1 MDGASLHGADLSA
14 AKVAERLSDGAGVEV
29 SFPGRHVAMISP
41 RGRTDMG
48 FLRETCQR
56 ERDGIISLVNVSG
69 AAVLRGFEVG
79 DARDHES
86 LMTDGFG
93 FSPIYT
99 ADYLKRTQAFLK
111 AADRAPRG
119 GGTLLD
125 LPVDP
130 TMQGPHIE
138 NGWRSRRPRYVSF
151 WCEVAPLHSGATAL
165 FDMSESY
172 ERLGTDLRSYFE
184 GYASLYPA
192 YGERLTIDSLLV
204 HPHTSRPC
212 LVMWYFESP
221 LAEHAVAAYKKTL
234 HFRNG
239 RAPAAIAPHTAVN
252 YPLRHLFRRGA
263 EEFSLSEAE
272 TNELMDVVYRGA
284 WYLNWRK
291 GDVLILDNISTAH
304 GRMPCESSRRLVA
317 GYWNEEDVR
326 QYAACPGLADDCP
339 STMAAVRSQDY
350 FKRMISDVA
359 SGKFKM

>member
-1 MDGASLHGADLSA
+1 MDGASLQGADASA
-14 AKVAERLSDGAGVEV
+14 AKLAERLSDGAGVEV
-29 SFPGRHVAMISP
+29 SFQGRHLAIISP
-41 RGRTDMG
+41 RGRSDMG
-48 FLRETCQR
+48 FLRESCQKH
-56 ERDGIISLVNVSG
+56 RDSILRLVHVSG

-111 AADRAPRG
+111 AADRAPRA

-151 WCEVAPLHSGATAL
+151 WCELAPLHSGETAL

-172 ERLGTDLRSYFE
+172 EMLGTGLRSYFE
-184 GYASLYPA
+184 RYPSIYPA
-192 YGERLTIDSLLV
+192 YGERFAIDSLLI
-204 HPHTSRPC
+204 HPHTRRTC
-212 LVMWYFESP
+212 LVLWYFESP
-221 LAEHAVAAYKKTL
+221 LAERAVAAYKKTL
-234 HFRNG
+234 HFRNW
-239 RAPAAIAPHTAVN
+239 RVPVAIAPHTAVN
-252 YPLRHLFRRGA
+252 YPLQHLFRRDD
-263 EEFSLSEAE
+263 EEFALSEAE
-272 TNELMDVVYRGA
+272 TNELMDVVYQSA
-284 WYLNWRK
+284 WYLDWRK

-304 GRMPCESSRRLVA
+304 GRMPCDSSRRLVA

-326 QYAACPGLADDCP
+326 QHSACPGLADDCP
-339 STMAAVRSQDY
+339 ATMAAVRSQDY